1 MMRHVHDV
9 IMILRHSDQ
18 QTNRYH
24 DHLCTV
30 HTIYFLHLST
40 DCTIMDFHSSSGEP
54 KDDPVTTVVSSVL
67 FDILL
72 VCLFVSLFWVLFA
85 VLRYRVSVYTI
96 LHNISFK

>member
-1 MMRHVHDV
+1 MFMHDV

-40 DCTIMDFHSSSGEP
+40 DCTIMDFHASSGEP
-54 KDDPVTTVVSSVL
+54 KDDPVTTVVSLSVCKFVL
-67 FDILL
+67 GI
-72 VCLFVSLFWVLFA
+72 VCSF
-85 VLRYRVSVYTI
+85 TI
-96 LHNISFK
+96 PGIRLHYITQH

>member
-72 VCLFVSLFWVLFA
+72 VCLFVIVCS
-85 VLRYRVSVYTI
+85 LRYRVSVYTI